1 MNGETSPSCIL
12 VVEDEMLL
20 AMLIED
26 ILGAAGY
33 KVLMVSRVSVAL
45 KIVESDTRI
54 DAALLDINVA
64 GKQVFPVAELL
75 LRQGIPFAF
84 ASGYGDLGLPD
95 AFRACPVLQ
104 KPYLPDALM
113 GAVAEL
119 LT

>member
-20 AMLIED
+20 AMLLED
-26 ILGAAGY
+26 ILGDAGY
-33 KVLMVSRVSVAL
+33 KVLMASRVSVAL
-45 KIVESDTRI
+45 KILESDTRV

-64 GKQVFPVAELL
+64 GKQVFQVAER
-75 LRQGIPFAF
+75 LRSQGIPFAF
-84 ASGYGDLGLPD
+84 ATGYGDLGLPE